1 MPARP
6 GGPTL
11 TGMPESYAVV
21 WSEDDGPVAV
31 GRLELRPG
39 SFVLAGAREGDGRAV
54 DAADIA
60 RIRLGDGPERLNG
73 LKTVVVERRSQPPV
87 LIGAVNG
94 LGQVFE
100 IAEALTANTRPEG
113 AVVRVPIRSDRV
125 AEARALVRRGPPFR
139 PGDVP
144 GLSRHDVFVGEA
156 EVLFVFHGH
165 DIRRAVQELARRPA
179 VWSAAMEWR
188 RCMAGRPA
196 LLDPDCSWSRDE
208 GAQAP
213 GDAAA

>member
-1 MPARP
+1 MS
-6 GGPTL
+6 
-11 TGMPESYAVV
+11 ESYAVV
-21 WSEDDGPVAV
+21 WSEGDGPVAV

-39 SFVLAGAREGDGRAV
+39 SFVLAGARDGECAV
-54 DAADIA
+54 DAADIG
-60 RIRLGDGPERLNG
+60 RIRIGDGPERLNG
-73 LKTVVVERRSQPPV
+73 LKTVVVERRSRPPV

-100 IAEALTANTRPEG
+100 IAEALTANTQLEG
-113 AVVRVPIRSDRV
+113 AIVRVPIRPERI
-125 AEARALVRRGPPFR
+125 AEARELVRRGPPFR

-144 GLSRHDVFVGEA
+144 GLSRHDVFVGEG

-188 RCMAGRPA
+188 RCMAGRPT
-196 LLDPDCSWSRDE
+196 LLEPEYSWSHSVRAE
-208 GAQAP
+208 TPSSAP
-213 GDAAA
+213 PELPPGLRPA

>member
-1 MPARP
+1 
-6 GGPTL
+6 
-11 TGMPESYAVV
+11 MPESYAVV
-21 WSEDDGPVAV
+21 WSEGDGPVAV

-39 SFVLAGAREGDGRAV
+39 SFVLAGAREGEGRSVDAV
-54 DAADIA
+54 DIS
-60 RIRLGDGPERLNG
+60 RIRIGDGPERLNG
-73 LKTVVVERRSQPPV
+73 LKTVVVERHSGPPV

-100 IAEALTANTRPEG
+100 IAEALTANSRLEG
-113 AVVRVPIRSDRV
+113 AIVRIPIRRDR
-125 AEARALVRRGPPFR
+125 ADEARALVRRGPPFP

-144 GLSRHDVFVGEA
+144 GLSRHDVFTGEG

-188 RCMAGRPA
+188 RCMAGRPT
-196 LLDPDCSWSRDE
+196 LLEPDYSWSHEHGLERPEVQSSDLP
-208 GAQAP
+208 P
-213 GDAAA
+213 GLRRV